1 LGTESRHGRN
11 RRRRRLGERR
21 DRALAQAG
29 HLPEAN
35 IRRTRVKAVVD
46 TGAVMLALPEDVV
59 ERLGV
64 PVVGSVACVPAGG
77 RRGGR
82 PVAGPVT
89 VHIGDRSMPAN
100 CVVVPAGAHAVIG
113 RVILAQLDLAADR
126 VNQTLG
132 PRPESPHRP
141 LARL

>member
-1 LGTESRHGRN
+1 
-11 RRRRRLGERR
+11 
-21 DRALAQAG
+21 
-29 HLPEAN
+29 
-35 IRRTRVKAVVD
+35 
-46 TGAVMLALPEDVV
+46 M